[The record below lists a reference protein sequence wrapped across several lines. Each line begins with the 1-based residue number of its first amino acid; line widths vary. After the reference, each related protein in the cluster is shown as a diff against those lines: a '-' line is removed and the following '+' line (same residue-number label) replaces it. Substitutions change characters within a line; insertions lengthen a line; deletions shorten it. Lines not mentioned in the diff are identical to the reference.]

1 MVFRD
6 YLDIGAS
13 HKVRR
18 VKRLEHEHRY
28 VRVTT
33 VRSAM
38 VRNAMVR
45 NAMVRNAMVRN
56 AMVRNAMVRNAMV
69 RKNRS
74 VSAVRCEEPERE
86 RRQVRRTGA

>member
-1 MVFRD
+1 MLYPVEGASFVFAGKRGEIVVFRD

-38 VRNAMVR
+38 VHNAMVH
-45 NAMVRNAMVRN
+45 
-56 AMVRNAMVRNAMV
+56 
-69 RKNRS
+69 KNRS
-74 VSAVRCEEPERE
+74 VSAVRCEDPGRE
-86 RRQVRRTGA
+86 KTEGFRVLATTQLK

>member
-1 MVFRD
+1 M
-6 YLDIGAS
+6 
-13 HKVRR
+13 RR

-45 NAMVRNAMVRN
+45 NAMVR
-56 AMVRNAMVRNAMV
+56 
-69 RKNRS
+69 KNRS

-86 RRQVRRTGA
+86 KPEGFRVLATTQLK

>member
-1 MVFRD
+1 M
-6 YLDIGAS
+6 
-13 HKVRR
+13 RR

-56 AMVRNAMVRNAMV
+56 AMVR
-69 RKNRS
+69 KNRS

-86 RRQVRRTGA
+86 RRQ